1 MDEKDNEIQSYKN
14 LNQKVSEELA
24 AKREELKATKAVGQ
38 NVIEVK
44 ARLEAQLM
52 KSNDDYRQL
61 SNQLPAL
68 QNRVE
73 VLNDAKEGLA
83 KAIEEKDD
91 EIQSLELRL
100 KKNMTSNKKP
110 ITLEKII
117 QTDFWEP
124 EKVIEKEIVYVD
136 KIIEK

>member
-1 MDEKDNEIQSYKN
+1 
-14 LNQKVSEELA
+14 
-24 AKREELKATKAVGQ
+24 
-38 NVIEVK
+38 
-44 ARLEAQLM
+44 M

-117 QTDFWEP
+117 
-124 EKVIEKEIVYVD
+124 
-136 KIIEK
+136 